1 MLITRSRTQC
11 RAFGPGSGQRY
22 GDFTG
27 RAAVPPTPPRD
38 GGGGVR
44 PPEFLFPI
52 PPALRDQLA
61 RRLIDE
67 DDAILLV
74 ISMLAASGTLH

>member
-1 MLITRSRTQC
+1 MLLSASRTQC

-22 GDFTG
+22 GAFSG
-27 RAAVPPTPPRD
+27 RAPIVPPYRD
-38 GGGGVR
+38 SGGAVR
-44 PPEFLFPI
+44 PPDFLFPL

-74 ISMLAASGTLH
+74 IGMLAASGTLH